1 MRQKWTSKNFTQ
13 LPICY
18 MTWIFKTYQQEWEIW
33 QPHISLFHLHLFSF
47 YPLRHRIPSCLHTE
61 ASQGAENKDLT
72 LFWTLH
78 ICNKWILRGAS
89 SLLWNLFTVLQK
101 DSLINKL
108 IQVRVNISFR
118 ITHYFENPFYE
129 QWSIRWKIPLQH
141 QPFLLLS
148 LKQDLYE
155 LESGKEKQR
164 SIKTSIIFCMS
175 ESL

>member
-78 ICNKWILRGAS
+78 ICNKWILSGAS
-89 SLLWNLFTVLQK
+89 SLLWNLFTGLQK

-108 IQVRVNISFR
+108 IQVPVNISFR
-118 ITHYFENPFYE
+118 ITHLKILFMSSEVLDGKYLCSINPFFCSL
-129 QWSIRWKIPLQH
+129 WNKI
-141 QPFLLLS
+141 
-148 LKQDLYE
+148 
-155 LESGKEKQR
+155 
-164 SIKTSIIFCMS
+164 CMN
-175 ESL
+175 